1 MAPPKSK
8 LGTMDRDRVSI
19 TSFGSSLQK
28 YFFSSA
34 PTYLFLKLFLH
45 FYGLIVLLCLV
56 HGLDGRSTPPPS
68 TSALWSFFGRHLHGD
83 CLTNSQVT
91 NESQIRAWAQSS
103 GQTWNLLGNKD
114 FLKKETKGTYEYG
127 RVRAG
132 HGAPY
137 LCTANPAVRGPRART
152 HSGRR
157 RWGPCSCGYQ
167 TCGAC

>member
-56 HGLDGRSTPPPS
+56 HGLDGRSTPPPP
-68 TSALWSFFGRHLHGD
+68 H
-83 CLTNSQVT
+83 
-91 NESQIRAWAQSS
+91 
-103 GQTWNLLGNKD
+103 
-114 FLKKETKGTYEYG
+114 
-127 RVRAG
+127 
-132 HGAPY
+132 P
-137 LCTANPAVRGPRART
+137 LCGVSLAAICMEIV
-152 HSGRR
+152 
-157 RWGPCSCGYQ
+157 
-167 TCGAC
+167 